1 MGNSDWLKSGYIAAR
16 EKVLLSDA
24 TRRGNFVL
32 CAFLLALPCTTL
44 AAKGDFTFS
53 AGNEVVTFPAG
64 CVSSFADQPKAEEV
78 PDYAVM
84 QLTSACGE
92 KLKRLSRQH
101 IGQRLSITYN
111 GSPLTSALLVSVI
124 SISFKIEYFT
134 TNRMVLRQ
142 ALHDYQ
148 SPLNEI
154 QP

>member
-1 MGNSDWLKSGYIAAR
+1 MGNSDWRKSGDSVAR
-16 EKVLLSDA
+16 EKVLLSGA
-24 TRRGNFVL
+24 TRCGSL
-32 CAFLLALPCTTL
+32 ILSAFLLALPCTSL

-53 AGNEVVTFPAG
+53 AGNEVMTVPASCVT
-64 CVSSFADQPKAEEV
+64 SFADQPKAEEV

-101 IGQRLSITYN
+101 IGQRLSIAYN

-124 SISFKIEYFT
+124 SISFKIEYST

-148 SPLNEI
+148 SPLNES